1 MKYPRFLLPVLLPWL
16 LFAIYQLFIAARL
29 FEVESRFVVKQM
41 QENVSPIEVGMGFLA
56 GAPSSAMEDS
66 ALVQEYIASPNL
78 MEILDE
84 ELDLRSH
91 FEKFGADYLKHF
103 DGATSKEKFLKRY
116 RKMVKIKIEPET
128 NVLVLSVL
136 AYEPAVAQSIAE
148 LISAESE
155 KFVNLVSSDM
165 ARDQV
170 AFVQKEV
177 LRSEERLRAI
187 RQKLL
192 EFQDAEKLLDPE
204 SFSNTAVGLISA
216 LQEKLVQARA
226 EQIRLLSF
234 MKKDAPEAI
243 ANQQQ
248 ILSLEKQIA
257 QEKSMLT
264 GKGAEKLNRKV
275 AQYKELQIEADF
287 ALEAYKAGF
296 SSLEKARLDASRKL
310 KHFVMVSTSG
320 LPEDAAYPRIL
331 YNLLTALVLLF
342 LLYGVIRLVIATIQ
356 DHRI

>member
-1 MKYPRFLLPVLLPWL
+1 MRLPRFTIPVLVPWL
-16 LFAIYQLFIAARL
+16 LFSVYQLFISARL

-91 FEKFGADYLKHF
+91 FEKFGTDYLKYF

-136 AYEPAVAQSIAE
+136 AYEPSVAQSIAE
-148 LISAESE
+148 LISTESE

-192 EFQDAEKLLDPE
+192 EFQDAQQFVLLLLHNKHIDLQKLQ
-204 SFSNTAVGLISA
+204 NY
-216 LQEKLVQARA
+216 
-226 EQIRLLSF
+226 
-234 MKKDAPEAI
+234 
-243 ANQQQ
+243 
-248 ILSLEKQIA
+248 ILHSPL
-257 QEKSMLT
+257 
-264 GKGAEKLNRKV
+264 
-275 AQYKELQIEADF
+275 
-287 ALEAYKAGF
+287 
-296 SSLEKARLDASRKL
+296 
-310 KHFVMVSTSG
+310 H
-320 LPEDAAYPRIL
+320 RIL
-331 YNLLTALVLLF
+331 QRHHN
-342 LLYGVIRLVIATIQ
+342 
-356 DHRI
+356 